1 MNYLTEIREF
11 YNWLEENPSGSS
23 VIALWHALMYTNNK
37 LMWKESFTVP
47 IKILESRTGLKKNAI
62 YKARN
67 KLKQHGL
74 IDFKERSGN
83 QCSVYTIIPFASRQ
97 KSCVVLKDANGNTKE
112 THTDTYKEAQSE
124 CSWQALNK
132 QYKTKQNKKINNT
145 EKKSKFY
152 NYTDTEQTDYAALE
166 EKLLNMMLEG
176 DC

>member
-1 MNYLTEIREF
+1 MNYLTEIKEF

-74 IDFKERSGN
+74 IDFKERGGN
-83 QCSVYTIIPFASRQ
+83 QCSVYTIIPFALRQ
-97 KSCVVLKDANGNTKE
+97 NSCVVLNNANGNTKE
-112 THTDTYKEAQSE
+112 TQLAAYQGAQSE
-124 CSWQALNK
+124 AGGQTLNK
-132 QYKTKQNKKINNT
+132 QYQTKQNKNNNT

-152 NYTDTEQTDYAALE
+152 NYTDTVQSDYADLD

-176 DC
+176 NF